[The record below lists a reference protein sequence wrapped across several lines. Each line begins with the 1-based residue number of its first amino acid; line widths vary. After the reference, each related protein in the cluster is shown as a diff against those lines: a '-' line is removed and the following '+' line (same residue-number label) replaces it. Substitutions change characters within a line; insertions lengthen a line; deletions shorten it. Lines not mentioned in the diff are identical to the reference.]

1 MGNTPTTQLPANED
15 DLKLEVVQFRET
27 ARRFVKN
34 EFLPN
39 EARWAKQQH
48 VDRATWLKAG
58 SLGLLLA
65 DIPEEYGGSGGTFR
79 HQAAVADE
87 ISQSDSS
94 SGFLVHSVVAHYVL
108 NHGTEAQRNKYLPLL
123 ASGEMIG
130 AIAMTEPGT
139 GSDLQAIR
147 TKAVPDGDSLLLS
160 GSKTFITNGS
170 LANLVVVV
178 ARTGEGAGGNGLSLV
193 LLETRGANGFKVG
206 RVLDKIGQH
215 TQDTSEL
222 FFEDIRI
229 PSDAVLGGERGLG
242 FKQLKNELPYE
253 RALLGL
259 SAVAAMERAVRLTI
273 DYVKEREAFGKK
285 LMEFQNTRFV
295 LAEAKTNAVLARTFL
310 DHCIALQSAGQLDT
324 ATASML
330 KWWAT
335 DMQCKVVDACLQ
347 LFGGY
352 GYMAEYPIARMYV
365 DARVQKIYGGTNEIM
380 KELIARSL

>member
-147 TKAVPDGDSLLLS
+147 TKAVQDGDSLLLS

-170 LANLVVVV
+170 LADLVVVV

-229 PSDAVLGGERGLG
+229 PSDAVLGGEWGLG